1 MLKYSNV
8 MATIAVFV
16 ALGGGSY
23 AAVTTLAKN
32 SVGTKQ
38 VRDRSLLARD
48 FRKGQLKR
56 GPAGPVGPAGPAG
69 AVGPAGPA
77 GPAGEPGAPG
87 TPGTPGTPGA
97 GSVAKV
103 LDFEAVWS
111 PGMLPG
117 NNGNTIVTPVACR
130 TEAHVAKS
138 GEVAVIGMSASGTAS
153 VDANDV
159 LYINAMASVNGG
171 PFQALNS
178 VKQAESL
185 ADGTAH
191 PSLDVSQPLTA
202 GQTYVFGAGFAS
214 NNALTISTGFCQGVV
229 EIART

>member
-56 GPAGPVGPAGPAG
+56 GPAGPV
-69 AVGPAGPA
+69 GPA